1 MPELPLPPLPAIRA
15 FEAAARHGNF
25 TAAGDELGLT
35 QAAVSYQIK
44 QLEDRVGIPLFLRR
58 ARGVELTPEGT
69 DLARRAGEALDLL
82 RSAFAEA
89 RKASQGTLLLSAL
102 PVFAMTVLAPRLGR
116 FQIGHPDVSLR
127 VDVDNRA
134 VDLVKGEATVGIRS
148 GLGVWPGLVAHFL
161 FRPGLTPV
169 ISPAFVERHGLPQS
183 PADLLALPRIDPD
196 FTEWANWF
204 ETCGLKAPPPAT
216 QLQPVLQSQLLTV
229 QLARQ
234 GEGAA
239 LLSPLYFRDLFESG
253 DLLQPFGGQ
262 LANAHSVYLV
272 YAEHKRNNPAV
283 RAFRDW
289 LLADMMEFAP
299 PGTPGRLDEL
309 VPSR

>member
-1 MPELPLPPLPAIRA
+1 MPDLPLPPLPAIRA

-35 QAAVSYQIK
+35 QAAVSYQVK
-44 QLEDRVGIPLFLRR
+44 QLEDRIGVPLFLRR
-58 ARGVELTPEGT
+58 ARGVELTPEGA

-89 RKASQGTLLLSAL
+89 RKASQGTLTLSAL

-116 FQIGHPDVSLR
+116 FQISHPDVSLR

-161 FRPGLTPV
+161 FRPGLTPF
-169 ISPAFVERHGLPQS
+169 ISPAFVERHGMPRS
-183 PADLLALPRIDPD
+183 PADLLTLPRIDAD
-196 FTEWANWF
+196 FPEWANWF
-204 ETCGLKAPPPAT
+204 DSCGLPPPPRAAG
-216 QLQPVLQSQLLTV
+216 LQPVLQSQLLTV

-234 GEGAA
+234 GAGAA
-239 LLSPLYFRDLFESG
+239 LLSPLYFRDLLDSG
-253 DLLQPFGGQ
+253 DLIQPFGDH
-262 LANAHSVYLV
+262 LANSHSVYLV
-272 YAEHKRNNPAV
+272 HAEHKRNNPAV

-289 LLADMMEFAP
+289 LLADIQEFAP
-299 PGTPGRLDEL
+299 PGTPGRLEQL
-309 VPSR
+309 VPPR